1 MICGLGW
8 GMVDVNHYHGKKL
21 GIALKFKEKLKL
33 CFNGKALAFQSN
45 YTGSTLLSSLM
56 RQL

>member
-1 MICGLGW
+1 MVWDG
-8 GMVDVNHYHGKKL
+8 VDVNHHHGKKL

>member
-1 MICGLGW
+1 MVW
-8 GMVDVNHYHGKKL
+8 GGVNVNLHHGKKL

-45 YTGSTLLSSLM
+45 YTGLTLLFSLM